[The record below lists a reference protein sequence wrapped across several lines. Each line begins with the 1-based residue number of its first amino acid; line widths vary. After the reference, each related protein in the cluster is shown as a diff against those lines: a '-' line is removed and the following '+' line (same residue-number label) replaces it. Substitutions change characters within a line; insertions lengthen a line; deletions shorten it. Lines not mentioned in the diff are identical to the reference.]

1 MTSFINR
8 IIFKKYLF
16 IDLEFKSINTII
28 FHKLLLNN
36 QLNAK
41 KQKTITNHLTDNKLL
56 NIVYIKD
63 TEIIKNSLNKE
74 INNSTSHFKL
84 IALSID

>member
-1 MTSFINR
+1 MQ
-8 IIFKKYLF
+8 KKP
-16 IDLEFKSINTII
+16 
-28 FHKLLLNN
+28 
-36 QLNAK
+36 
-41 KQKTITNHLTDNKLL
+41 ITNHLTDNKLL

>member
-41 KQKTITNHLTDNKLL
+41 KQKPITNHLTDNKLL